1 MLGLK
6 LKVLMK
12 FDTEDPSLV
21 ILLLVDLV
29 TGETKSTSSLKTL
42 SEVWQKVILSKDLQI
57 LKKYVSHIRQL

>member
-29 TGETKSTSSLKTL
+29 TGETKSTSSLITL
-42 SEVWQKVILSKDLQI
+42 TEV
-57 LKKYVSHIRQL
+57 